1 MWVLYDSKKYSFKFE
16 ILTSFVL
23 FSSCNK
29 RYSAYSGLFSSS
41 GIALAMMRDGSS
53 GGVIRLAAITKDGV
67 ERKTILGNELPRYY
81 EG

>member
-1 MWVLYDSKKYSFKFE
+1 MFAYPGVPLCFIFLLLCLCNRDESIVLS
-16 ILTSFVL
+16 L
-23 FSSCNK
+23 
-29 RYSAYSGLFSSS
+29 SS